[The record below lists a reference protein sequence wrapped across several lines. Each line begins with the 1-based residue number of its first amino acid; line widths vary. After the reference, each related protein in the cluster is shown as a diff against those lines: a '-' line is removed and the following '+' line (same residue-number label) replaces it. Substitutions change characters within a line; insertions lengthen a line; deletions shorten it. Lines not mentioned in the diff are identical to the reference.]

1 MLTNSR
7 GRAFRG
13 PSLLSPAQLPPSS
26 CPVRTWRPLW
36 FYVTFLVSSAKLLA
50 KMPNAETTNLIATYL
65 ILLLL
70 LGSLWLL
77 YSGMF

>member
-1 MLTNSR
+1 
-7 GRAFRG
+7 
-13 PSLLSPAQLPPSS
+13 
-26 CPVRTWRPLW
+26 
-36 FYVTFLVSSAKLLA
+36 
-50 KMPNAETTNLIATYL
+50 MPNHETTNLIATYL